1 MFLRKITVILVP
13 LGMLVLLCLLSPL
26 LFSMHWYWGSLL
38 WGTLIGVMLGLLLPL
53 AGATRLREPFAWLLW
68 VPAALILLVLLY
80 QFLASEGVD
89 IPIFRL
95 LATNDTRIISVEA
108 AFAAFMIA
116 FSVRTGRGI

>member
-68 VPAALILLVLLY
+68 IPAALILLVLLY

-89 IPIFRL
+89 IPLFRL

>member
-68 VPAALILLVLLY
+68 IPAALILLVLLY

-89 IPIFRL
+89 IPLFRL

-116 FSVRTGRGI
+116 FSVRTGRDI

>member
-89 IPIFRL
+89 IPLFRL

>member
-38 WGTLIGVMLGLLLPL
+38 WGILLGVMLGLLLPL

-68 VPAALILLVLLY
+68 IPAALILLVLLY

-89 IPIFRL
+89 IPLFRL